1 MKHFSQKVCTGCAII
16 YTLNGN
22 VYSYEEEKHEGRRY
36 IGVNCWIKNENSD
49 GICTRELS
57 EKYPDVG
64 FTLLDLADY
73 ELEFSDGRHYLKYGG
88 DTTYVVEQILEADA
102 IIIGTPIF
110 QASIPGTLKNI
121 FDLLPEQG
129 LRDKVVSMVVTAGSS
144 KHFLIAE
151 QQLKPILAY

>member
-1 MKHFSQKVCTGCAII
+1 MGAYTVMRRGSMNVVGIGGSIVGSKTRGAMGKV
-16 YTLNGN
+16 
-22 VYSYEEEKHEGRRY
+22 S
-36 IGVNCWIKNENSD
+36 
-49 GICTRELS
+49 REVS
-57 EKYPDVG
+57 EKYPDVD
-64 FTLLDLADY
+64 FTLLDLADS
-73 ELEFSDGRHYLKYGG
+73 ELEYSDGRHYLKYDG

-151 QQLKPILAY
+151 QQL